1 MKGGAVVLV
10 FAAGL
15 VAVGG
20 ALAWFALS
28 GTEEPSDGAPPAPR
42 PGNSDGERDPGPPP
56 PREAPDRE
64 PRRPLPPAPREEKIP
79 PPPPLSE
86 APEPGAGLTVPLAG
100 FEEALGAIDWNRVGV
115 AARTA
120 LEAARRA
127 AHDIPRGLDPDECA
141 ARVTRASEA
150 LFATAQ
156 PVSLLL
162 MRSAPGTRPEAGAEH
177 PAFVANALAAAL
189 RASHRPLSEPQVE
202 ALRGAAEAVLSSD
215 LERLREGPPAPPG
228 PLPDGASDEGALER
242 WVALTAHRRTFR
254 DAIYALLDDPQRRV
268 AFPDA
273 IRDRAGL
280 DVFGPAFGW
289 ARRLEPVPVPSEA
302 RWSEVALGRIAG
314 PAAPE
319 PAQIPGL
326 RRAVEAF
333 FAARAAGPFL
343 VREGELSRRGFPTL
357 EECLAAARATIA
369 LLDHAARDGGLR
381 PAQVAGLRSLDVA
394 LVLERA
400 E

>member
-1 MKGGAVVLV
+1 MRSGALAGIG
-10 FAAGL
+10 AAAI

-28 GTEEPSDGAPPAPR
+28 ETEETPADDPPAPR
-42 PGNSDGERDPGPPP
+42 RATSGGEPDPVPPAQGD
-56 PREAPDRE
+56 APVRE
-64 PRRPLPPAPREEKIP
+64 PRRPLPPPPREEKIA
-79 PPPPLSE
+79 PPPPLSAE
-86 APEPGAGLTVPLAG
+86 PEPGAGLTLGLAG
-100 FEEALGAIDWNRVGV
+100 YEEALGAIDWNRAGV
-115 AARTA
+115 AARGA

-127 AHDIPRGLDPDECA
+127 VHDIPRGLDPDECA
-141 ARVTRASEA
+141 DRVARANEA

-162 MRSAPGTRPEAGAEH
+162 MRSTPGTRPEAGAEH

-189 RASHRPLSEPQVE
+189 RAFHRPLSEAQVE
-202 ALRGAAEAVLSSD
+202 ALRSATESALSSD
-215 LERLREGPPAPPG
+215 VERLRDGPPVPPG
-228 PLPDGASDEGALER
+228 PLSDGAAAEGALAR

-254 DAIYALLDDPQRRV
+254 DALYALLDDPQRRV
-268 AFPDA
+268 VLPDA
-273 IRDRAGL
+273 VRDRAGL

-289 ARRLEPVPVPSEA
+289 ARRLEPVPVPAEA

-319 PAQIPGL
+319 PSQIPGL
-326 RRAVEAF
+326 RRAVEAW
-333 FAARAAGPFL
+333 FAARAAGPFV

-357 EECLAAARATIA
+357 DECLTAARATVS
-369 LLDHAARDGGLR
+369 LLDHVARDGGLR